1 MSLTD
6 AVLVG
11 LIVIFFGI
19 LIFFE
24 DVMKW
29 L

>member
-1 MSLTD
+1 MNLTD

-11 LIVIFFGI
+11 LIAVFFGI

-24 DVMKW
+24 DIFKW